1 MRALAAYRDG
11 IRRVNGALALVAGVS
26 LVTLLT
32 ALPLS
37 FVVRGAIE
45 THLGASLAAD
55 AAADGASYEW
65 LQEFAAQATGV
76 AATLGPSVAGIGA
89 VLDNVDGVLDN
100 LPLTQGI
107 AGVTAAWLLVWS
119 FLSGGILDRLARQR
133 PVRAPGFF
141 AACGVHFW
149 RFLRLG
155 VVALPVYAFLFAYVH
170 GWLLDDAYEALTRD
184 LSVERTAFA
193 VRLGLYAVFAG
204 LLVLWT
210 TILDF
215 TRVRIVVEDRR
226 SALAGLAAGSRFV
239 RRHLGAV
246 AALYLVNTVALAVAV
261 VLYGLLSP
269 GAPPAGLGGW
279 AALLLGQLYIVARH
293 YLKLV
298 FYGAQLSLF
307 QSALAH
313 AAYTAA
319 PVVVWPDS
327 PAAESIINA
336 EAGSIF

>member
-1 MRALAAYRDG
+1 MHRAP
-11 IRRVNGALALVAGVS
+11 VLVVGVS

-37 FVVRGAIE
+37 FVVRDAIE
-45 THLGASLAAD
+45 AHLGNSLTAD
-55 AAADGASYEW
+55 AVAEGTSFEW
-65 LQEFAAQATGV
+65 LQEFGAQASGI
-76 AATLGPSVAGIGA
+76 AATLGPSIAGMGA
-89 VLDNVDGVLDN
+89 VLDNVDGLLDN
-100 LPLTQGI
+100 LPLARGI
-107 AGVTAAWLLVWS
+107 AVVTAAWLLVWS

-133 PVRAPGFF
+133 PLRAPGFF

-155 VVALPVYAFLFAYVH
+155 VVALPIYAFLFTYVH
-170 GWLLDDAYEALTRD
+170 GWLLGDAYAALTRD
-184 LSVERTAFA
+184 MTVERTAFA
-193 VRLGLYAVFAG
+193 IRLVLYGVFG
-204 LLVLWT
+204 ILLVLWT

-226 SALAGLAAGSRFV
+226 SALAALAAGSRFV

-246 AALYLVNTVALAVAV
+246 ATLYVINGMALALAIVI
-261 VLYGLLSP
+261 YFLLSP
-269 GAPPAGLGGW
+269 GAPRAGAAGW
-279 AALLLGQLYIVARH
+279 VALLVGQIYIVARH

-319 PVVVWPDS
+319 PAVVWPES

-336 EAGSIF
+336 EAGSTF